1 MGDFH
6 SVTKHDIEQLL
17 TDNQVKIS
25 KILSLAMLS
34 APAIFLFFILFMN
47 AKKEPL
53 IGQSENSE
61 FLQMYVYMVIFLA
74 VAVYSIILVF
84 PKIFLTPSALK
95 KKIFVSNSIDKN
107 TSTVMQL
114 TGLDR
119 SFMIIRYALLEAVA
133 LFSATGIFIVLT
145 KSAYQLP
152 ENVWY
157 LALPTLIHIVYI
169 LYDFPTKDKII
180 ARIEKLLS
188 TIKN

>member
-1 MGDFH
+1 
-6 SVTKHDIEQLL
+6 
-17 TDNQVKIS
+17 
-25 KILSLAMLS
+25 
-34 APAIFLFFILFMN
+34 
-47 AKKEPL
+47 
-53 IGQSENSE
+53 
-61 FLQMYVYMVIFLA
+61 
-74 VAVYSIILVF
+74 
-84 PKIFLTPSALK
+84 
-95 KKIFVSNSIDKN
+95 
-107 TSTVMQL
+107 MQL

>member
-1 MGDFH
+1 
-6 SVTKHDIEQLL
+6 
-17 TDNQVKIS
+17 
-25 KILSLAMLS
+25 MLS
-34 APAIFLFFILFMN
+34 APAIFPFFILFMN

>member
-180 ARIEKLLS
+180 VRIEKLLS

>member
-1 MGDFH
+1 MSDFH